1 MCAMLVRHKIDAD
14 AGDVIAAMLQLSRPH
29 ETRLQEDRSAPLA
42 EAAITAVVA
51 KAATK
56 GACRIQP
63 EQVPGTRGGAAL
75 VSLALHARGL
85 RCRALPMRPQR
96 CCAAWRQTRLRC
108 VRSFVRVQCTHRV
121 AYAGCV
127 CVQLV
132 TCVGEAHGG
141 ASYCVNMKRIIDLI
155 RMKEVRAQPRGCYH
169 LGGILWALT
178 PRCLS

>member
-1 MCAMLVRHKIDAD
+1 MSQPPDTRGAWTQEFNRRFRHEMCAMLVRHKIDAD

-56 GACRIQP
+56 GVCRIQP

-108 VRSFVRVQCTHRV
+108 VRSFVRVHHQTS
-121 AYAGCV
+121 
-127 CVQLV
+127 
-132 TCVGEAHGG
+132 T
-141 ASYCVNMKRIIDLI
+141 
-155 RMKEVRAQPRGCYH
+155 
-169 LGGILWALT
+169 T
-178 PRCLS
+178 